1 MIPFPTQSEPNLTE
15 IEILIREWLFNIS
28 EEHDFIE
35 HVATRMMSFISNYAN
50 KWFEPTFNLAVP
62 PTLTLEERKTLVVSI
77 ETGVDDTAKQVQEMV
92 NKIIVER
99 FFLEVEMYESREKSK
114 LVPQAVSETSIRG
127 KHL

>member
-1 MIPFPTQSEPNLTE
+1 LAAKVIPFPTQSEPNLTE

-35 HVATRMMSFISNYAN
+35 HVATRMMNFISNYAN

-114 LVPQAVSETSIRG
+114 LVCPKR
-127 KHL
+127 

>member
-1 MIPFPTQSEPNLTE
+1 LAAKVIPFPTQSEPNLTE

-114 LVPQAVSETSIRG
+114 LVCPKR
-127 KHL
+127 

>member
-1 MIPFPTQSEPNLTE
+1 MAAKVIPFPTQSEPNLTE

-62 PTLTLEERKTLVVSI
+62 PTLTLEERKTLAVSI

-114 LVPQAVSETSIRG
+114 LVCPKR
-127 KHL
+127 

>member
-1 MIPFPTQSEPNLTE
+1 MAAKVIPFPTQSEPNLTE

-114 LVPQAVSETSIRG
+114 LVCPKR
-127 KHL
+127 